1 MALAIHDHSVGTQP
15 FAFDS
20 QVLRMIMPHRH
31 AMMLLDGV
39 RECVVSE
46 KRLTGHKN
54 VSANDPAVQGH
65 FPDWSFFPP
74 ALLIEAMA
82 QAAGC
87 LMNLLYSF
95 EHGIT
100 VEQLRDP
107 SLLAE
112 SLAKAP
118 LPGLSVLAE
127 SKVRQFDVALPGDT
141 IVLEARVLFR
151 RNELTAFT
159 VQAAVQG
166 RQIAAGEMILGYPP
180 YVPSFQD
187 VARLKE
193 KI

>member
-1 MALAIHDHSVGTQP
+1 MPPAIHDDNVGIQP
-15 FAFDS
+15 FALDG

-39 RECVVSE
+39 RECIVSE

-54 VSANDPAVQGH
+54 VSANDPALQGN
-65 FPDWSFFPP
+65 FADWPFFPP

-100 VEQLRDP
+100 PEQVGDP
-107 SLLAE
+107 LLLAE
-112 SLAKAP
+112 ALTTAP

-141 IVLEARVLFR
+141 IVLEARILFR

-159 VQAAVQG
+159 VQALVEG

-180 YVPSFQD
+180 SVPSFHE
-187 VARLKE
+187 VVKLKD